1 MTPNW
6 KFSQRDMRKMLAD
19 RLVAMRK
26 IRSEVLVEGK
36 VGERKQAYLEQVVQA
51 ESFVDALDCPDRTEK
66 LKETMMNCFNED
78 YSLSRYDVTQDKWW
92 ATDERWMSFVL
103 SMRKL
108 AFYFLRGGL
117 NSTEDAFHFF
127 QIMKQLYETERE
139 ERKDEM
145 FMQPAYGAI
154 FIPNDNIGPL
164 IRAIAKNRN
173 LIPIE
178 SENMLALKLDWYP
191 DDNEKGMEEVKMI
204 LEKAA
209 FLGYTRVEF
218 WLSDTF
224 KYEKLNL
231 AYSHMQCRR
240 EDKKCIASIRCDKK
254 DDANPNKTFQLL
266 ESDNRFLN
274 DVKSELNGLRTK
286 YQGDNGFSIA
296 ACTDDC
302 GMEFGRMLFA
312 VDDGELAVRGGLYL
326 PQKTDKIELLMK
338 AIAGL
343 KGKVSADSVDSVLTG
358 VGNELNAMLAYA
370 NIRRGEQ
377 DEQELEAVGDSLGV

>member
-51 ESFVDALDCPDRTEK
+51 ASFVDALDCPDRTEK

-145 FMQPAYGAI
+145 FMQPSFVAKTPDGAAVKLSLPI
-154 FIPNDNIGPL
+154 NTGCCLPTSRFAATQPSNGMMESSKST
-164 IRAIAKNRN
+164 AIN
-173 LIPIE
+173 
-178 SENMLALKLDWYP
+178 
-191 DDNEKGMEEVKMI
+191 
-204 LEKAA
+204 
-209 FLGYTRVEF
+209 
-218 WLSDTF
+218 
-224 KYEKLNL
+224 
-231 AYSHMQCRR
+231 
-240 EDKKCIASIRCDKK
+240 
-254 DDANPNKTFQLL
+254 
-266 ESDNRFLN
+266 
-274 DVKSELNGLRTK
+274 
-286 YQGDNGFSIA
+286 
-296 ACTDDC
+296 
-302 GMEFGRMLFA
+302 
-312 VDDGELAVRGGLYL
+312 
-326 PQKTDKIELLMK
+326 
-338 AIAGL
+338 
-343 KGKVSADSVDSVLTG
+343 
-358 VGNELNAMLAYA
+358 
-370 NIRRGEQ
+370 
-377 DEQELEAVGDSLGV
+377 